1 MITRREVSTH
11 CPKCG
16 AVIEF
21 VYERDEPG
29 YAQAVCPECGVTVE
43 VYVSFREYR
52 QAVPD
57 SDPSVVGDSND

>member
-1 MITRREVSTH
+1 MVTFREVNTY

-21 VYERDEPG
+21 VYERDDPG
-29 YAQAVCPECGVTVE
+29 YAQAICPECGVTVE

-52 QAVPD
+52 KAVPD
-57 SDPSVVGDSND
+57 SDPYVVKEV

>member
-1 MITRREVSTH
+1 MVTIREVNTH

-16 AVIEF
+16 ATIEF
-21 VYERDEPG
+21 VYGRDDPG

-57 SDPSVVGDSND
+57 SDPYVVKGV

>member
-1 MITRREVSTH
+1 MVTFREVNTC

-16 AVIEF
+16 ATIEF
-21 VYERDEPG
+21 VYERDDPG

-52 QAVPD
+52 KAVPD
-57 SDPSVVGDSND
+57 SDPYVVKEV